1 MRKLPS
7 LLLAALYLLMIV
19 VVRANAQAQKNPVVA
34 LDTTLGTI
42 RVELYPD
49 KAPTTV
55 KNFLN
60 YVQGKHYDGL
70 LFHRVV
76 PGFMIQGG
84 GLYADLSEKPAGATI
99 KNEAVNGL
107 KNERGTLA
115 MARRNAPD
123 SADAQFFINVKDNAF
138 LNHRDET
145 PAGFGY
151 AVFGRVIQGMD
162 VVDKIVAVPTTKKGP
177 HENVP
182 AEPIVIRSVRVVEP

>member
-1 MRKLPS
+1 
-7 LLLAALYLLMIV
+7 
-19 VVRANAQAQKNPVVA
+19 VA

-42 RVELYPD
+42 RVELYPAQ
-49 KAPTTV
+49 APITV

-70 LFHRVV
+70 LFHRAV
-76 PGFMIQGG
+76 PGLIVQGG
-84 GLYADLSEKPAGATI
+84 GLFADLSEKPAGATI
-99 KNEAVNGL
+99 KNEAGNGL

-115 MARRNAPD
+115 MARRNTPD

-138 LNHRDET
+138 LDHKDET
-145 PAGFGY
+145 ATGFGY
-151 AVFGRVIQGMD
+151 AVFGKVIEGMD

-182 AEPIVIRSVRVVEP
+182 NDPVVIHSVRLVDVPR